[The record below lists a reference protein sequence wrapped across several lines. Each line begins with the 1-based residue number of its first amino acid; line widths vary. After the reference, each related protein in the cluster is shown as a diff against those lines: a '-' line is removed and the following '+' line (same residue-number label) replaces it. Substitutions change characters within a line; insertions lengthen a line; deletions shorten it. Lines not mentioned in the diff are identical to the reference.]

1 MKKKSYIYESEIVNL
16 GYDIHRGFI
25 IDRDDEGN
33 LREWVIGSGNKEGEV
48 VSVEQAVDSLRKE
61 SARLSKKME
70 KEMRKYLQKLDC
82 IEDTIDRLN
91 RGVV

>member
-1 MKKKSYIYESEIVNL
+1 MKKKSYIYKSEIVNL

-48 VSVEQAVDSLRKE
+48 LSVEQAVESLRKE
-61 SARLSKKME
+61 SARLSKKMDN
-70 KEMRKYLQKLDC
+70 EMRKYIQKLDC
-82 IEDTIDRLN
+82 IEDTIDRLK

>member
-48 VSVEQAVDSLRKE
+48 LSVEQAVESLRKE
-61 SARLSKKME
+61 SARLSKKWKKKCKKDNSKM
-70 KEMRKYLQKLDC
+70 K
-82 IEDTIDRLN
+82 N
-91 RGVV
+91 